1 MRLDRWIGPPLIVC
15 GMLAVS
21 LLMPLVAAGQDVTG
35 PALKAAF
42 IYNFLKFTEWP
53 VVPPVSDPL
62 VICVIGDAA
71 VGDALE
77 RTVAGREV
85 GGRKITVTL
94 SAVSQP
100 TKGCSVLYLSGPSLG
115 DVGRAINGL
124 QDSPVLTISDV
135 AGFTDSGGIA
145 QFFFDRGQLHFAIKP
160 EAVKRS
166 GLKMSSK
173 LLTLGRR

>member
-1 MRLDRWIGPPLIVC
+1 MRLDRWIGRPLIVC
-15 GMLAVS
+15 GMLAVT

-53 VVPPVSDPL
+53 VVLPVSDPF

-77 RTVAGREV
+77 RVVEGREV
-85 GGRKITVTL
+85 GGRKMTVSL
-94 SAVSQP
+94 HVGSQP
-100 TKGCSVLYLSGPSLG
+100 TKGCRVLYVSGPTLG

-135 AGFTDSGGIA
+135 AGFTR
-145 QFFFDRGQLHFAIKP
+145 QRRHRAILLRP
-160 EAVKRS
+160 RPAAFRDQGRS
-166 GLKMSSK
+166 
-173 LLTLGRR
+173 R